1 MASLETAEIMKEGA
15 KHVEN
20 WLNKNEYT
28 SVKKETWQT
37 GSVDIQ
43 ADSLGKNIFIQVHTV
58 LHPNEPVVLKGTDK
72 FAVKDL
78 AARLN
83 RVPYIAY
90 LVIDENK
97 NLVGEID
104 WERLS

>member
-1 MASLETAEIMKEGA
+1 MASLKTAEIMKEGA
-15 KHVEN
+15 KHVED

-28 SVKKETWQT
+28 SVKKDAWQT

-43 ADSLGKNIFIQVHTV
+43 ADSLGKNIFIQVYTV
-58 LHPNEPVVLKGTDK
+58 LHPNTQAILKGTDK

-78 AARLN
+78 AERLD